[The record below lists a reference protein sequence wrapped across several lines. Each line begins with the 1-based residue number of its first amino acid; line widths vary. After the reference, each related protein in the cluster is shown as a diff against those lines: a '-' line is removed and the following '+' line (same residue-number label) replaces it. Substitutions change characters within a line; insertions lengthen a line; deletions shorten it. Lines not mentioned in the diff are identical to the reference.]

1 MFAHRRER
9 NTNNEEDAMSASV
22 YITCPDAVDLY
33 EKLNGRK
40 VEDYFFF
47 ENAFLLANE
56 LLEYQEKAWNAA
68 QALGCNWGE
77 WDGHTEART
86 LLAILLQ
93 VDKEDLEEE
102 TGIIHKKRK

>member
-1 MFAHRRER
+1 
-9 NTNNEEDAMSASV
+9 MSASV

-93 VDKEDLEEE
+93 VDKEDLDE